1 MIIFV
6 YNKGGGRT
14 IIMDGQHFI
23 FFFRGTGDFSI
34 YYGAGNN
41 YRGDGQSKY
50 IPLI

>member
-6 YNKGGGRT
+6 YNKGGADNYNGWT
-14 IIMDGQHFI
+14 TLYI
-23 FFFRGTGDFSI
+23 FFRGTGDFSI